1 MKRTWF
7 RNLRT
12 AAAGMVWMTA
22 GGAFTA
28 PGEVT
33 TRPVPPAVAD
43 LTELLRRQ
51 QAEIVAVTADG
62 DGDTAAK
69 LAGGPFAVLD
79 RLTAESDAPAWQAAL
94 GRVREEFTVQRKL
107 LSRTTDA
114 RAVEQGKRVEK
125 ALATLTF
132 EPGPMSQKPGKPTAK
147 LRDWMDTAEGLI
159 VDAKRAA
166 NRERWDDARL
176 YLRSIGHLGPNLLRE
191 RHDPKWTRWADGLI
205 ESADRGAG
213 AEPFDA
219 AAFKAALKNVRA
231 QCDGC
236 HDRGK

>member
-1 MKRTWF
+1 MKRIWF
-7 RNLRT
+7 RGFV
-12 AAAGMVWMTA
+12 AGMVWISA
-22 GGAFTA
+22 GGAYPA
-28 PGEVT
+28 PGET
-33 TRPVPPAVAD
+33 NIRPVPPAVAD

-79 RLTAESDAPAWQAAL
+79 RLAAESDAPAWQAAL
-94 GRVREEFTVQRKL
+94 GRVRDELAVQRKL

-114 RAVEQGKRVEK
+114 RAVEQAKQVSAE
-125 ALATLTF
+125 LATLVW
-132 EPGPMSQKPGKPTAK
+132 EPGPMSQKPGKPSAK

-191 RHDPKWTRWADGLI
+191 RHDPKWTRWADGLVGA
-205 ESADRGAG
+205 ADKGAR